1 MAAQPE
7 GRQEKYVPA
16 PPRKL
21 FSPTQACRKLT
32 NSGKMKIGIQDRAGE
47 NKIHFEEELFRARR

>member
-32 NSGKMKIGIQDRAGE
+32 VPTLKLCNLNPQFFAK
-47 NKIHFEEELFRARR
+47 NRRRPLKR